1 VPSSPLGPV
10 VLLVVALAGCGG
22 GGGGTAAGVKAV
34 DPTAG
39 VEDETAAAKK
49 AQPGK
54 PAPKPVAAPKIDES
68 MIPEQPG
75 APLARESYSYT
86 GGRRDPFAS
95 VLETANAGPELPD
108 LTLVAIVYIERA
120 PATSAAVLRDK
131 ISGKRYTVREGDHLG
146 RMRIASIRPKD
157 VTFTIDDYGTERQ
170 ETVTLRKLEVK

>member
-1 VPSSPLGPV
+1 MPSNPVGPA
-10 VLLVVALAGCGG
+10 LLMLVALSGCGG
-22 GGGGTAAGVKAV
+22 GGGAGTAAGVKAV

-39 VEDETAAAKK
+39 VEDATPAPKK

-54 PAPKPVAAPKIDES
+54 PAPKPIMKVDES
-68 MIPEQPG
+68 MIPEPG
-75 APLARESYSYT
+75 APLTRESYNYA

-108 LTLVAIVYIERA
+108 LDLVAVVYIDRA
-120 PATSAAVLRDK
+120 PATSAAVLHDRVN
-131 ISGKRYTVREGDHLG
+131 GKRYTVREGDRLG

-170 ETVTLRKLEVK
+170 ETLSLRKLEVK